1 MTRASTILLA
11 ALLLSGC
18 SNMGLDAGPIPL
30 EEARHAP
37 PPELVAA
44 VHAEPAEAD
53 ETLVMGGRL
62 WVPWGRP
69 ATYERTALRPVGSTH
84 GVTVYAHAWDR
95 SPLDALFVPAGEK
108 WQGYAVVIGQS
119 GPAATAGE
127 GAAGAAGEHTGQDE
141 QAGEH

>member
-44 VHAEPAEAD
+44 VHARPADAD
-53 ETLVMGGRL
+53 ETLVMDGRL
-62 WVPWGRP
+62 WVPWGLPVTYEP
-69 ATYERTALRPVGSTH
+69 ATLRPVGSTH
-84 GVTVYAHAWDR
+84 GITVYAYAWDR
-95 SPLDALFVPAGEK
+95 PPFDALFVPDGEK
-108 WQGYAVVIGQS
+108 WQGHAVVIGRS
-119 GPAATAGE
+119 GPSATAGAE
-127 GAAGAAGEHTGQDE
+127 AAGATGGHTGPGDQGGEH
-141 QAGEH
+141 